1 MPMGIDSNSFRFTNP
16 IFTLIMGS
24 LFYMGAGKIGNF
36 LKTFFG
42 FAKGSFP
49 DGLIS
54 FGVFATWLQIAR
66 SGFMDIFEIPTLS
79 LGFLTPKP
87 NQAQNSGIPN

>member
-42 FAKGSFP
+42 FAKAPSP
-49 DGLIS
+49 
-54 FGVFATWLQIAR
+54 
-66 SGFMDIFEIPTLS
+66 MD
-79 LGFLTPKP
+79 
-87 NQAQNSGIPN
+87 